1 MSGGAGASI
10 ADVRPGDKVL
20 RTLSPAQDE
29 AMESGTMRIL
39 LTNDDGIL
47 APGLIALYRE
57 LVKLGEVTI
66 VAPTTPQSAV
76 GHAISVSQPLFMQEI
91 QVAEGVRGHSVDG
104 RPADCVKVAVLE
116 LMKSAPPDLVVS
128 GINHGENV
136 GINVL
141 YSGTVAAAVE
151 GAFYGLP
158 AVAFSLTFAE
168 RMDFQGAARMARTIL
183 EQVAAPERRAG
194 LLLSVN
200 FPDLSK
206 GPPRGVRVCSMG
218 VQPTEEAMIRRLDP
232 RGRPYYWMTGGYI
245 PTGEPHPE
253 SDQTALADGYTT
265 VTPLRFDLTD
275 RERLS
280 RITAWRISAE

>member
-1 MSGGAGASI
+1 
-10 ADVRPGDKVL
+10 
-20 RTLSPAQDE
+20 
-29 AMESGTMRIL
+29 MRIL

-47 APGLIALYRE
+47 APGLVALYRE
-57 LVKLGEVTI
+57 LTTLGQVTI

-91 QVAEGVRGHSVDG
+91 DVAEGIRGHSVDG
-104 RPADCVKVAVLE
+104 RPADCVKIAVLE
-116 LMKSAPPDLVVS
+116 LMTSALPELVVS

-151 GAFYGLP
+151 GAFYGIP
-158 AVAFSLTFAE
+158 AVAFSLAFAE
-168 RMDFQGAARMARTIL
+168 RMDFRGAARLARGIL
-183 EQVAAPERRAG
+183 TQVTGPERRRG

-206 GPPRGVRVCSMG
+206 GPPKGLRVCRMSIRS
-218 VQPTEEAMIRRLDP
+218 TEEAMVRRLDP
-232 RGRPYYWMTGGYI
+232 RGRPYYWMTGGFV

-253 SDQTALADGYTT
+253 SDQVALAEGYAT

-275 RERLS
+275 TPRLADLA
-280 RITAWRISAE
+280 AWKIELT